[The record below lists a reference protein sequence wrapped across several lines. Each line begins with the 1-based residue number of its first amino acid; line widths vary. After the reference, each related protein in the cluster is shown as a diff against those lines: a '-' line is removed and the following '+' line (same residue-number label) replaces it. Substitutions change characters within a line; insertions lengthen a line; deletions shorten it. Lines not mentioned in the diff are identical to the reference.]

1 MNFRLKTSKEAGERL
16 NTLQAATGLTWNIL
30 ARIAISLS
38 LQNSSMP
45 SPVGNTNGVDIHRNA
60 LTGEN
65 DYIFKALI
73 RQHANRRIPDE
84 EYFPD
89 LFNAHLERG
98 IILLENEYK
107 HAGNYEKLLLNLIAM
122 GNEVVEGDLPG

>member
-1 MNFRLKTSKEAGERL
+1 
-16 NTLQAATGLTWNIL
+16 
-30 ARIAISLS
+30 
-38 LQNSSMP
+38 MP
-45 SPVGNTNGVDIHRNA
+45 PLVENKAGVDIHRNA
-60 LTGEN
+60 MTGEN

-73 RQHANRRIPDE
+73 RQHAKRNVPDE

-107 HAGNYEKLLLNLIAM
+107 HAGNYDKLLQNLIKT
-122 GNEVVEGDLPG
+122 GN

>member
-1 MNFRLKTSKEAGERL
+1 MNFRLKTSKDTGEL
-16 NTLQAATGLTWNIL
+16 LISLQASTGLTWNIL
-30 ARIAISLS
+30 SRIAVSLS
-38 LQNSSMP
+38 LKDP
-45 SPVGNTNGVDIHRNA
+45 SIPNPVENKTGVEIHRNA

-73 RQHANRRIPDE
+73 KQHSKRNVPDE

-98 IILLENEYK
+98 IKLLDSEYK
-107 HAGNYEKLLLNLIAM
+107 HAGNYEKLLLNLIKM
-122 GNEVVEGDLPG
+122 EN